1 MTRATSCDRMV
12 EIGTSEMEAGEWGLR
27 GWYRVRCKPE
37 LFELHLAEFNE
48 FQISSLYMTAVIK
61 KIMR

>member
-1 MTRATSCDRMV
+1 MV